1 MRPTVEKASTAPLSV
16 MFSFQPTVLERRV
29 LPASSLKDLS
39 ITQASLQPLQASAL
53 SLLTQNLIKQNL
65 SILLVADLLS
75 YYILI

>member
-1 MRPTVEKASTAPLSV
+1 
-16 MFSFQPTVLERRV
+16 MFSFQRTVLERRV